1 MVSEVGI
8 LLLVS
13 EVLVMESRV
22 VMTLQMLS
30 RMVLVLSQM
39 SVLMVSVSVSLSGI
53 RKRSIL
59 EG

>member
-13 EVLVMESRV
+13 EVLAMESRV

-53 RKRSIL
+53 GK
-59 EG
+59 